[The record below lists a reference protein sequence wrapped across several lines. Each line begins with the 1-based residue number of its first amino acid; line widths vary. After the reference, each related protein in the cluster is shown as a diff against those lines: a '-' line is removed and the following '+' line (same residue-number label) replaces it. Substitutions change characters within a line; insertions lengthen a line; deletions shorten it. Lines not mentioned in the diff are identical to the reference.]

1 VRNASSAVSGEWERD
16 SMEHTRQ
23 PQTHHIPH
31 THTHTHTHPSHT
43 GTGEEIG
50 TGNEPETTSVRNV
63 ERETVTVILWN
74 TRTHTHTHTH
84 THAHSHTH
92 THTHP
97 HTPTHPSYTQAYQL
111 PSAEHSSESR
121 CLTGR
126 VASIC
131 CLLPVYLMGNQF
143 I

>member
-23 PQTHHIPH
+23 PQTHHIP
-31 THTHTHTHPSHT
+31 HTHTHPSHT

-74 TRTHTHTHTH
+74 TRTHTHIHTH

-92 THTHP
+92 THTHTHP
-97 HTPTHPSYTQAYQL
+97 HTPHTP
-111 PSAEHSSESR
+111 R
-121 CLTGR
+121 LTSCP
-126 VASIC
+126 VQSTVVNLDASQGGWLRFAACFQYI
-131 CLLPVYLMGNQF
+131 
-143 I
+143 